1 MKKVMFGI
9 LILSGLSVVPAF
21 GQSFRSLNND
31 GVDQYNDKKYG
42 DAEINFRK
50 GIEKEPGKF
59 KGYFNLG
66 DNYYK
71 LGKYDEAIKSYKD
84 AIGKAKSS
92 TEKADAFHNIGN
104 ALLKK
109 NQYQES
115 IDAFKNSL
123 KLNPKDK
130 ETKYNLSYALNMLKN
145 QQNQQN
151 KNQNNKDKNQDKNK
165 DKQNQDQKKNDQNKN
180 NDKNKN
186 DQNKNDQNKDDQQK
200 QQPQPQ
206 QAPPIVKKEEAERM
220 LEALKNNEQDLQKKL
235 RKKAVVKVKTDKD
248 W

>member
-1 MKKVMFGI
+1 MKKILLGI
-9 LILSGLSVVPAF
+9 LILSGLSAFPAF

-31 GVDQYNDKKYG
+31 GVDQYKEKKYG

-50 GIEKEPGKF
+50 GIEKEPGKY

-71 LGKYDEAIKSYKD
+71 QGKYDEAIKSYKS
-84 AIGKAKSS
+84 ALGKTKSNS
-92 TEKADAFHNIGN
+92 EKADAYHNIGN

-109 NQYQES
+109 GEYQES

-123 KLNPKDK
+123 KTNPKDK

-145 QQNQQN
+145 QQN
-151 KNQNNKDKNQDKNK
+151 KDKNNKDKNQDKNK
-165 DKQNQDQKKNDQNKN
+165 DKQKQDQNKNDQNKN

-186 DQNKNDQNKDDQQK
+186 DQNKNDQKQ
-200 QQPQPQ
+200 QQPQQQ
-206 QAPPIVKKEEAERM
+206 QAPPKVKKEEAERM

-235 RKKAVVKVKTDKD
+235 RKKAAVKVKTDKD

>member
-1 MKKVMFGI
+1 MKRTVLCFFVLGS
-9 LILSGLSVVPAF
+9 LAALPAF
-21 GQSFRSLNND
+21 GQSYRSLNND
-31 GVDQYNDKKYG
+31 GVDQYQEKKYG

-71 LGKYDEAIKSYKD
+71 QGKYDEAIKSYKD
-84 AIGKAKSS
+84 ALSKAKTGS
-92 TEKADAFHNIGN
+92 ERADAYHNIGN

-109 NQYQES
+109 NDYQGS
-115 IDAFKNSL
+115 IDAFKKSL
-123 KLNPKDK
+123 KVNPGDK

-165 DKQNQDQKKNDQNKN
+165 DNQNKN
-180 NDKNKN
+180 QNKNDKNKNN
-186 DQNKNDQNKDDQQK
+186 DQNKNDQNKDNKDQQSQ
-200 QQPQPQ
+200 QQPQQ
-206 QAPPIVKKEEAERM
+206 SPPKVKKEEAERM

-235 RKKAVVKVKTDKD
+235 RKKAVVKAKTDKD

>member
-1 MKKVMFGI
+1 MKKLMLSI
-9 LILSGLSVVPAF
+9 LILSGLSAIPAF

-31 GVDQYNDKKYG
+31 GVDLYKEKKYG

-71 LGKYDEAIKSYKD
+71 LGKFDEAIKSYKS
-84 AIGKAKSS
+84 ALGKTTSG
-92 TEKADAFHNIGN
+92 TEKADAYHNIGN

-109 NQYQES
+109 GQYQES

-145 QQNQQN
+145 EQN
-151 KNQNNKDKNQDKNK
+151 KNQNNKDKNKDKNQDKNK
-165 DKQNQDQKKNDQNKN
+165 DKQNQDQNKNDQNKN

-186 DQNKNDQNKDDQQK
+186 DQNKNDENKNDQQK
-200 QQPQPQ
+200 QPQ
-206 QAPPIVKKEEAERM
+206 QAPPKVKKEEAERM

>member
-1 MKKVMFGI
+1 MKKIMLGI
-9 LILSGLSVVPAF
+9 LILSGLSAIPTF

-31 GVDQYNDKKYG
+31 GVDLYKEKKYG

-71 LGKYDEAIKSYKD
+71 QGKYDEAIKSYKS
-84 AIGKAKSS
+84 AIGKTTSN
-92 TEKADAFHNIGN
+92 TEKADAYHNIGN

-109 NQYQES
+109 GEYQES

-123 KLNPKDK
+123 KVNPKDK

-145 QQNQQN
+145 QQN
-151 KNQNNKDKNQDKNK
+151 KDKNNKDKNQDKNK
-165 DKQNQDQKKNDQNKN
+165 DKQNQDQNKNDQNKN
-180 NDKNKN
+180 NDKNKD
-186 DQNKNDQNKDDQQK
+186 DQYKNDQQK

-206 QAPPIVKKEEAERM
+206 QAPPKVKKEEAERM

-235 RKKAVVKVKTDKD
+235 RKKAAVKVKTDKD

>member
-1 MKKVMFGI
+1 MKRI
-9 LILSGLSVVPAF
+9 LISILVLSALSALPVFA
-21 GQSFRSLNND
+21 QSFRSLNND
-31 GVDQYNDKKYG
+31 GVDQYLEKKYG
-42 DAEINFRK
+42 DAEIKFRK
-50 GIEKEPGKF
+50 GIEKEPGKY

-71 LGKYDEAIKSYKD
+71 QGKYDEAVKSYKN
-84 AIGKAKSS
+84 AMGKTRSN
-92 TEKADAFHNIGN
+92 TEKADAYHNIGN

-109 NQYQES
+109 GDYQES
-115 IDAFKNSL
+115 IGAFKNSL

-145 QQNQQN
+145 QQN

-165 DKQNQDQKKNDQNKN
+165 DNQDKNQNKNDQNKN

-186 DQNKNDQNKDDQQK
+186 DQNKNDQDKKNNDQQQ
-200 QQPQPQ
+200 QQPQQ
-206 QAPPIVKKEEAERM
+206 SPPKVKKDEAERM

-235 RKKAVVKVKTDKD
+235 RKKAAVKVKTDKD